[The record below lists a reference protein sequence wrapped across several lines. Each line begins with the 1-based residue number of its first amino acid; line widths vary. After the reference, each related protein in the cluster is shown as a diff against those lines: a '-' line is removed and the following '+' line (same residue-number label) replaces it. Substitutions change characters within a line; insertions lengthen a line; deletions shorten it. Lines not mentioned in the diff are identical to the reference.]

1 MGGDTLK
8 TQGGRPNIGWMDNLI
23 MDEHAI
29 LVQAIFSIYALF
41 ALDDHHG

>member
-1 MGGDTLK
+1 MGGDMLRM
-8 TQGGRPNIGWMDNLI
+8 QGGRPNIGWMDNII